1 MERLLEHM
9 KAVARAASQI
19 NHPSDRTEAYCAS
32 LGEDVM
38 MKIMDAQI
46 ARYHD
51 QDCLIHGDSHVF
63 NILVE
68 AKPSIKEWMTSAQM
82 VLWCCAIGKWQ
93 WREYCCLLVHSYLL

>member
-32 LGEDVM
+32 LGKDVM

-46 ARYHD
+46 ARYYE

-68 AKPSIKEWMTSAQM
+68 AKTSIEELEDFGPNGTM
-82 VLWCCAIGKWQ
+82 VLCDWEMAMA
-93 WREYCCLLVHSYLL
+93 